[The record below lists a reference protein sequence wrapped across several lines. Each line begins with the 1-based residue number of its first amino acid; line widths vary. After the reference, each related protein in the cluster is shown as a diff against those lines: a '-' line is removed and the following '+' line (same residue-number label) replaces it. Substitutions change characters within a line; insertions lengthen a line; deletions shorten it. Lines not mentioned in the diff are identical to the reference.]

1 MTHAAPR
8 PTAVKRP
15 QDAEGLPRRPELA
28 GRMHPARQPLTAGQL
43 EERLE
48 ALVYMVL
55 NSRRSMDEPASFLA
69 GLPRA
74 SQERFLESVAL
85 ISATSTELAYN
96 FCTFAPPALEL
107 VGEVDWHD
115 WVLHIM
121 DTYDQSGVLQ
131 CIVAIQRVK
140 EYIQARRRS
149 RQGVA
154 FEEVSRVLASVV
166 CGLSGRMLRLT
177 TGDATY
183 TDTETLYLPPRL
195 DRFGERDGNYR
206 LYKAMAVHLWA
217 QTWFGTWRGSAVD
230 IVNAFQDRD
239 QALRLLHALETLRL
253 DACIARELPGV
264 SREMQRLRGQEGI
277 VPPSSPW
284 LEAARRLQDP
294 RATVQLSAQLLEGL
308 YAQGLE
314 PPAVCYQGVLL
325 PERTEQA
332 MRARQRREAE
342 ALRDALGQIAEEHA
356 QAREGRDGAPAPEP
370 FEALAIQDNDWPQG
384 YRLELRLHG
393 EPVTPSHD
401 VQQLLDSIAQDFG
414 NIPAE
419 YLQAAGSG
427 GYRGCPERGQ
437 EDGASVKDDQAH
449 LYDEWDHGRQQYRK
463 EWCLLKERDVH
474 PVRDG
479 FVARTLQKHRGLL
492 KHLYR
497 TFEALRGED
506 RMMRRQPFG
515 EDIDLDAVV
524 ESYVDQRLGRE
535 SGERLFIKKRRDDRN
550 IAVMFMVDMS
560 GSTKGWIN
568 DVERE
573 ALVLLCESL
582 QILGDRYAIYGFS
595 GFTHKRCEL
604 FRIKHFD
611 EPYDED
617 VRARISGVKPQD
629 YTRMGVAIRHLT
641 RLLGEVEA
649 RTKLLITLSDGR
661 PDDQDGYRGTYG
673 IEDTRQA
680 LLEARYQGIHPY
692 CITIDDEALEY
703 LPHMYGPASFTL
715 INQVERL
722 PFKVSDI
729 YRRITM

>member
-1 MTHAAPR
+1 MSPASQPMTA
-8 PTAVKRP
+8 
-15 QDAEGLPRRPELA
+15 D
-28 GRMHPARQPLTAGQL
+28 QL

-55 NSRRSMDEPASFLA
+55 NSRRSVDEPASFLA

-74 SQERFLESVAL
+74 SQERFLASVAL
-85 ISATSTELAYN
+85 IGATSMELAYN
-96 FCTFAPPALEL
+96 FCTFAPPTLEL
-107 VGEVDWHD
+107 VDEVDWHD

-121 DTYDQSGVLQ
+121 DTYDQSGVLR
-131 CIVAIQRVK
+131 CIVAMQRVK
-140 EYIQARRRS
+140 EYIQARRCS

-154 FEEVSRVLASVV
+154 FDEVSRVLASFV
-166 CGLSGRMLRLT
+166 CGLSGRMLRLAV
-177 TGDATY
+177 GDATY

-195 DRFGERDGNYR
+195 DRFRGRDDNYR

-217 QTWFGTWRGSAVD
+217 QTWFGTWRGSVAAVAD
-230 IVNAFQDRD
+230 AFQDRD

-253 DACIARELPGV
+253 DACLARELPGV
-264 SREMQRLRGQEGI
+264 SREMQRLREEEGAVLPSTPWQEA
-277 VPPSSPW
+277 V
-284 LEAARRLQDP
+284 RRLQDP
-294 RATVQLSAQLLEGL
+294 AATVEHSAQLLEGL
-308 YAQGLE
+308 YAQGIE
-314 PPAVCYQGVLL
+314 PRAVCYQGVLL

-332 MRARQRREAE
+332 MRVRQKREGE
-342 ALRDALGQIAEEHA
+342 ALRDALDLIAEEHA
-356 QAREGRDGAPAPEP
+356 QARAGGDTEGEPEP
-370 FEALAIQDNDWPQG
+370 FEALPIPDDDWPQG
-384 YRLELRLHG
+384 YRVELRLHG
-393 EPVTPSHD
+393 QPVTPSHD
-401 VQQLLDSIAQDFG
+401 VQQLLTSIAQDFG

-419 YLQAAGSG
+419 YLEAAGAG
-427 GYRGCPERGQ
+427 PYRAGPERGR
-437 EDGASVKDDQAH
+437 EGGAVVGDDQAH

-535 SGERLFIKKRRDDRN
+535 SGEGLFIKKRREDRN

-582 QILGDRYAIYGFS
+582 EILGDRYAIYGFS

-604 FRIKHFD
+604 FRIKHFH
-611 EPYDED
+611 EPYDDD

-641 RLLGEVEA
+641 RLLGEVET

-703 LPHMYGPASFTL
+703 LPHMYGPVSFTL

>member
-1 MTHAAPR
+1 MS
-8 PTAVKRP
+8 
-15 QDAEGLPRRPELA
+15 
-28 GRMHPARQPLTAGQL
+28 MSPANEPLTADQL

-55 NSRRSMDEPASFLA
+55 NSRRSVDEPAGFLA

-74 SQERFLESVAL
+74 SQDRFLASVAL
-85 ISATSTELAYN
+85 IGATSAELAYN

-107 VGEVDWHD
+107 VGETDWHD

-121 DTYDQSGVLQ
+121 DTYDQSGVLR
-131 CIVAIQRVK
+131 CIVAMQRVK
-140 EYIQARRRS
+140 EHIEARRRS

-154 FEEVSRVLASVV
+154 FEEVSRVLASFV
-166 CGLSGRMLRLT
+166 CGLSGRMLRLVA
-177 TGDATY
+177 GDATY

-195 DRFGERDGNYR
+195 DRFRGRDENYR
-206 LYKAMAVHLWA
+206 LYKAVAVHLWA
-217 QTWFGTWRGSAVD
+217 QAWFGTWRGSVAGIAD
-230 IVNAFQDRD
+230 AYHDRD

-264 SREMQRLRGQEGI
+264 SREMQRLRGKEGAVRPSIHWQEA
-277 VPPSSPW
+277 V
-284 LEAARRLQDP
+284 RRLQDP
-294 RATVQLSAQLLEGL
+294 AATVEHSAQFLEGL
-308 YAQGLE
+308 YAQGIE

-332 MRARQRREAE
+332 MRVRQKREGE
-342 ALRDALGQIAEEHA
+342 ALRDALDLIAEEHA
-356 QAREGRDGAPAPEP
+356 QAREGRDTEGEPEP
-370 FEALAIQDNDWPQG
+370 FEALPIPDDDWPQG
-384 YRLELRLHG
+384 CRVELRLHG
-393 EPVTPSHD
+393 EPVTLSHD
-401 VQQLLDSIAQDFG
+401 VQQLLASIAQDFG

-419 YLQAAGSG
+419 YLEAAGAG
-427 GYRGCPERGQ
+427 RYREGPERDR
-437 EDGASVKDDQAH
+437 ESGAVVGDDQAH

-479 FVARTLQKHRGLL
+479 FVARTVQKHRGLL

-535 SGERLFIKKRRDDRN
+535 SGERLFIKKRREDRN

-582 QILGDRYAIYGFS
+582 EILGDRYAIYGFS

-611 EPYDED
+611 EPYDDD

-703 LPHMYGPASFTL
+703 LPHMYGPVSFTL